1 MSPAAFCDTHGCC
14 LSLLVLELEKWFS
27 RKQCCFHQ
35 RHINFKHA
43 TQIQHSPQRI
53 PSTRVA
59 LLGPG
64 GHHCLLLTPPRAREA
79 AARLSSPASHLHP
92 SKQRTLGPGSLLPGS
107 VHQIW
112 LRSAAKS
119 VTHGN
124 KQPWSRPRRE
134 LRHLILHVPQ
144 EPRQSLKERQRGALP
159 MTRRGIC
166 PPPPAPLADA
176 LSSGFCHSFLHDS
189 NPQGAVLH
197 GGQSL
202 RPAAS
207 SGEERVM
214 DDPCQGPIPVCVTPL
229 LAAGDSPQQE
239 ASPQDLP
246 CTSTALHG
254 SEPRAQEQYVVPTDT
269 SRDTSPTR
277 LRPQSQPRAS
287 GPGHP
292 CPPAS
297 STPTAA
303 GDQSR
308 EPGRGGGELL

>member
-1 MSPAAFCDTHGCC
+1 M
-14 LSLLVLELEKWFS
+14 
-27 RKQCCFHQ
+27 
-35 RHINFKHA
+35 
-43 TQIQHSPQRI
+43 
-53 PSTRVA
+53 A

-124 KQPWSRPRRE
+124 EQPWSRPQRE

-269 SRDTSPTR
+269 SRH
-277 LRPQSQPRAS
+277 QPHAASATEPAS
-287 GPGHP
+287 GLGPRPPLPARKLHP
-292 CPPAS
+292 HS
-297 STPTAA
+297 SGGPKQGA
-303 GDQSR
+303 R
-308 EPGRGGGELL
+308 PRRG